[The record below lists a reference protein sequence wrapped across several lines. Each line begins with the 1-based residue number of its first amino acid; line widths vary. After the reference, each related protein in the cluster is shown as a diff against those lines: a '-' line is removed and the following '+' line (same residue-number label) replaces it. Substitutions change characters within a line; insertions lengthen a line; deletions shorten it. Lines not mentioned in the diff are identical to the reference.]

1 MLRPKRGR
9 VSDAIKLTPFGTR
22 TVSTVKIERLYGTA
36 FTELIIVAFEFDEW
50 IVMAFEVGSRV
61 MLTDPKLLGA
71 RPVV

>member
-9 VSDAIKLTPFGTR
+9 VSDAIILTPFGTR
-22 TVSTVKIERLYGTA
+22 TESTVKIERLYGSVL
-36 FTELIIVAFEFDEW
+36 TELIIVAFEFDEW

-61 MLTDPKLLGA
+61 MLTDPKLFGA